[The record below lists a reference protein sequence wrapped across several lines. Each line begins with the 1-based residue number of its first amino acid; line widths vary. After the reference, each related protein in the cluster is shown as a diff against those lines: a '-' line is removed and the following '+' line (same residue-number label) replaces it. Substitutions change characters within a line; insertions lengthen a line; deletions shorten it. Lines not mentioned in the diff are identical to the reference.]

1 MTAHPHAGYR
11 GSKLN
16 DIGREKD
23 DPDIKNGNM
32 LKWKRAAERYLMK
45 RCAFTILHAGQFTD
59 EPGGQK
65 GIIWDTDDA
74 LLRTKAYRRIAREDT
89 AEVIVQA
96 LIWKEAIN
104 RSIDIANKPRTN
116 PSVSGSGDDEIRRG
130 REFSGKGAVGSADTE
145 TGAANADNTIAD
157 AHTTAHTQ
165 QSGLQGTGDW
175 LRFWSKPGD
184 CVYPADFDDLQFH

>member
-1 MTAHPHAGYR
+1 MTAYSHAGYR

-16 DIGREKD
+16 DIGRKKD

-65 GIIWDTDDA
+65 DIIWDTDDA
-74 LLRTKAYRRIAREDT
+74 LLRTKAYRRIAREDA
-89 AEVIVQA
+89 AEVIVHA

-104 RSIDIANKPRTN
+104 RSIDIANKPRAN
-116 PSVSGSGDDEIRRG
+116 PSVSSSDDEVRRSKDNIR
-130 REFSGKGAVGSADTE
+130 KGAVGSVDAE
-145 TGAANADNTIAD
+145 AGAAD
-157 AHTTAHTQ
+157 AGKAGPDTDTSAHSQ
-165 QSGLQGTGDW
+165 QTGLQGTGDW

-184 CVYPADFDDLQFH
+184 CVYPADFDDMQFH